1 VRNLQRSLTSSG
13 HALRKR
19 TAACLLAGAALA
31 AGGCGESPAT
41 SLSAGRAAR
50 WHDTI
55 AGIRAAAAAA
65 DRPTA
70 LAALTRLSGYVDR
83 DAQAGQLVAADAAA
97 LKAGIAQARRH
108 LPQPAATPATAL
120 AARAAPPPPPV
131 AGAATQTSRTTTS
144 PTGAAGSPGS
154 GDSRAQNNDAH
165 AQDDTPAPKDAAK
178 AQKDAAKAQKDAA
191 KAQKDDAKPPKKQD
205 KASQSGAVVLR
216 DDGGAQNREAVTS
229 GTKAEP
235 KKVKAPKA
243 GDQGVEE

>member
-1 VRNLQRSLTSSG
+1 MSSG

-19 TAACLLAGAALA
+19 TAACLLAGAVLA
-31 AGGCGESPAT
+31 AGGCGESPAR

-55 AGIRAAAAAA
+55 SGIRAAAAAA

-70 LAALTRLSGYVDR
+70 MAALARLSGYVDR
-83 DAQAGQLVAADAAA
+83 DAQAGQLAAADAAA

-120 AARAAPPPPPV
+120 AAPPPPPP
-131 AGAATQTSRTTTS
+131 GGGTQAQPSRTT
-144 PTGAAGSPGS
+144 AAAPPAAAKSPGTSS
-154 GDSRAQNNDAH
+154 GTAQGQNNDAK
-165 AQDDTPAPKDAAK
+165 APKDAAK

-191 KAQKDDAKPPKKQD
+191 KAQKDDAKPAKKQD
-205 KASQSGAVVLR
+205 KASQSGGVVLP

-243 GDQGVEE
+243 GDQGVQE